1 MKACDQLM
9 IKVKELRG
17 SQDDSNSKTHSIEDI
32 DERDRA
38 QITHKQPQKSMIN
51 ISLGSEDV
59 PAIGFEVPQ
68 KIKWYKTNKEKR
80 EPVQV
85 PKANI
90 QKSKKVID

>member
-1 MKACDQLM
+1 M
-9 IKVKELRG
+9 V
-17 SQDDSNSKTHSIEDI
+17 
-32 DERDRA
+32 
-38 QITHKQPQKSMIN
+38 N

-80 EPVQV
+80 EPIQV